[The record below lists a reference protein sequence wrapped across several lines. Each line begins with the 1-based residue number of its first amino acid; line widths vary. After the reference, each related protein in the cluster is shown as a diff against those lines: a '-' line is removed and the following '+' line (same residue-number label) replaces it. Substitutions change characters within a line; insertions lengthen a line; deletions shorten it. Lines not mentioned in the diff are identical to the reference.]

1 LEVDKSKPGSSLDL
15 STTSFLDVFENPKG
29 KLEDQEDDYPRG
41 IMPKPNFKRGI
52 QGCMMKMQV
61 QSIEAWED
69 HIFFI
74 EKRCQL

>member
-1 LEVDKSKPGSSLDL
+1 L
-15 STTSFLDVFENPKG
+15 FLDVLEDPKG
-29 KLEDQEDDYPRG
+29 KLEDQEGDFPRG

-52 QGCMMKMQV
+52 QGCMTNMQV
-61 QSIEAWED
+61 QSIEEWED